1 MRPRT
6 TLFSIL
12 VIFLA
17 VPATRSYAQAD
28 LAPTPAASESD
39 TTTRGG
45 PRADAARAGI
55 ARNAPDATARAAH
68 AVAAPPFVQ
77 APSRERGRTMMLV
90 GGVVFLGGL
99 LIGDDVGTAIAVTGL
114 VIGVWGFYQLI
125 R

>member
-1 MRPRT
+1 
-6 TLFSIL
+6 LFTIL
-12 VIFLA
+12 IVVLA
-17 VPATRSYAQAD
+17 VPATRGHAQAD
-28 LAPTPAASESD
+28 RAPTPAAAESD
-39 TTTRGG
+39 TMARGG

-55 ARNAPDATARAAH
+55 ARNAPDATARSVH

-77 APSRERGRTMMLV
+77 AASRERGRTMMLV

-114 VIGVWGFYQLI
+114 AIGVWGFYQLI

>member
-1 MRPRT
+1 
-6 TLFSIL
+6 LFTIL
-12 VIFLA
+12 VVFLA
-17 VPATRSYAQAD
+17 VPATRGHAQAD

-39 TTTRGG
+39 ATTRGG
-45 PRADAARAGI
+45 PRADAVRVGI
-55 ARNAPDATARAAH
+55 ARSATDATARSAH
-68 AVAAPPFVQ
+68 AVAAPPLVQ
-77 APSRERGRTMMLV
+77 AASRERGRTMMLV